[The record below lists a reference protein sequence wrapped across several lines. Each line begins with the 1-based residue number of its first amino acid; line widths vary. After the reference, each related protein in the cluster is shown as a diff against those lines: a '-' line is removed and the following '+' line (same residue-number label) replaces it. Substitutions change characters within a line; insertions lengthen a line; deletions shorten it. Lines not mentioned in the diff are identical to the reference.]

1 MQLTLQ
7 SQKIGD
13 VVIVRC
19 KGRITV
25 GAEIAALQQEL
36 EKLTVL
42 TKKVVLQLGEVSF
55 LDSVGLGALVR
66 QLNTLRA
73 KGGDL
78 KLCQV
83 PPILMQVLE
92 VTTLVRIFPIC
103 ETEGDAVLA
112 FSRGAQF
119 QEDTLGA
126 SKTRIV
132 CIDSSHD
139 LLAYLS
145 ALLKRSGYEVMTTR
159 NPSDAQLFIKV
170 TRPQLLICGPGIQ
183 ANQTAMKGFG
193 EIKPKLELLLL
204 PGDFSTAE
212 AGQAGTDLVNRLRS
226 ILPNQA

>member
-1 MQLTLQ
+1 MQLNLQ

-92 VTTLVRIFPIC
+92 VTTLVASSPFAKRKGMRCSRFPRAC
-103 ETEGDAVLA
+103 N
-112 FSRGAQF
+112 FR
-119 QEDTLGA
+119 
-126 SKTRIV
+126 KTR
-132 CIDSSHD
+132 
-139 LLAYLS
+139 S
-145 ALLKRSGYEVMTTR
+145 AVPKRASCALTPRT
-159 NPSDAQLFIKV
+159 
-170 TRPQLLICGPGIQ
+170 ICWRI
-183 ANQTAMKGFG
+183 
-193 EIKPKLELLLL
+193 
-204 PGDFSTAE
+204 
-212 AGQAGTDLVNRLRS
+212 
-226 ILPNQA
+226 